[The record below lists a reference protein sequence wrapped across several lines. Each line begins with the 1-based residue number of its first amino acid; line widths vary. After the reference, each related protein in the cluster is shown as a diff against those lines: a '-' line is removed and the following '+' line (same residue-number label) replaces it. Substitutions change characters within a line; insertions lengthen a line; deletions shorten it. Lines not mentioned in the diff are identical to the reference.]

1 MSSDL
6 LDAAQVSAFRKD
18 GVVLIKGL
26 FSDWVE
32 PLRNGIEHN
41 MQSPGDY
48 GKNYTADGQKG
59 HFFGDYCNWQ
69 RIPEYRDFFFNS
81 DAARVT
87 SQLIQSGTVR
97 IFHEHVLVKEPGT
110 TQKTPWHHDQPYYCV
125 DGKQL
130 CSLWIPLDAVD
141 RSVCPEFI
149 AGSHLWGK
157 WFMPT
162 KFTGL
167 SYERDEANLSVMPD
181 IDGDRADY
189 NIHSWSL
196 DPGDCIAFH
205 YLTVHGAPENLSTQ
219 RRRAFSAR
227 LMGDDAVYAKR
238 GGEISPPFPGLEKKL
253 QPGDRMDTEE
263 FPLIYGG

>member
-1 MSSDL
+1 MSVDQL
-6 LDAAQVSAFRKD
+6 NAEQVSAFQQD

-32 PLRNGIEHN
+32 PLRDGIEHN

-48 GKNYTADGQKG
+48 GKNYTADGQQG

-69 RIPEYRDFFFNS
+69 RIPEYRDFFFQS
-81 DAARVT
+81 SAAKIT
-87 SQLIQSGTVR
+87 SQLIQSDSVR

-130 CSLWIPLDAVD
+130 CSLWIPLDPVD
-141 RSVCPEFI
+141 QSVCPEFI

-157 WFMPT
+157 WFLPT

-181 IDGDRADY
+181 IDSHRTDY
-189 NIHSWSL
+189 DIRSWSL
-196 DPGDCIAFH
+196 EPGDCIAFH
-205 YLTVHGAPENLSTQ
+205 YLTVHGAPENLSAQ

-253 QPGDRMDTEE
+253 KPGAAMDSEE
-263 FPLIYGG
+263 FPLIYGA